1 MPIVHRSYSHPP
13 TRVSGM
19 STESNSSGGCV
30 DPGWGYDSIR
40 VKREGSYTADL
51 TPGWSDL
58 QRRIKRGETI
68 VLPLNYYE
76 RWDRELRA
84 DGRVTLTWKPFYCWQ
99 NGQWGKRTASCPA
112 GPYPDGVRELSM
124 TDVHTAISQSGID
137 AQARLHAAAS
147 KMWDGLDI
155 ITTLVESREVL
166 RLLPD
171 LVGSAKRL
179 VQIEKSL
186 IQKGFLTLRQAKA
199 IPRELSSLYLSYRF
213 GWEQLFRDFESITD
227 HLNAI
232 HSPLFRGTSGTS
244 NSWSS
249 NDRRWIGPYLNGES
263 YEVSEDTAVNVSCR
277 GTMVALSGLRDAR
290 KSAFFN
296 PALAAWE
303 LIPYSWVIDY
313 VFDIGNTIGAI
324 TSQAMVT
331 KTTSAV
337 GWNVSITR
345 QTRIV
350 NTNTGG
356 TLDQYDHYGDCI
368 DSIYC
373 RLRVPTPISP
383 KPSLA
388 IKATVQS
395 ISNLFALIVQKLT
408 RR

>member
-1 MPIVHRSYSHPP
+1 
-13 TRVSGM
+13 
-19 STESNSSGGCV
+19 V
-30 DPGWGYDSIR
+30 DPGWYYDLTR
-40 VKREGSYTADL
+40 VKREGSYTANL
-51 TPGWSDL
+51 TPGWSKL
-58 QRRIKRGETI
+58 QRRIKNGEAI
-68 VLPLNYYE
+68 VLPLNFYE
-76 RWDRELRA
+76 RWDRQLRA

-99 NGQWGKRTASCPA
+99 NQQWGKRTASVPA
-112 GPYPDGVRELSM
+112 GPYPDGVRELSVA
-124 TDVHTAISQSGID
+124 DVDAAIRQSGID

-147 KMWDGLDI
+147 KMWDGLDV

-171 LVGSAKRL
+171 LIQSAKRL

-186 IQKGFLTLRQAKA
+186 IQKGFITLRQAKA

-213 GWEQLFRDFESITD
+213 GWEQLFRDAESIVE

-244 NSWSS
+244 NNWSVT
-249 NDRRWIGPYLNGES
+249 DRRWIGPYANGES
-263 YEVSEDTAVNVSCR
+263 FEVSEDTAFNVSCR
-277 GTMVALSGLRDAR
+277 GTVVALSGLRDAR

-324 TSQAMVT
+324 TAQAVT
-331 KTTSAV
+331 TNMTSAV

-345 QTRIV
+345 QTRII
-350 NTNTGG
+350 NTNTGS
-356 TLDQYDHYGDCI
+356 TLDQYAHHGDCI
-368 DSIYC
+368 DSIYH
-373 RLRVPTPISP
+373 RMRIPTPISP

-395 ISNLFALIVQKLT
+395 ISNLFALVVQKLT
-408 RR
+408 K